1 MTRATRNASAL
12 PESQPRPDTPPH
24 TPDRDRHKN
33 AEAAPMAGDAAHPA
47 SEPRR
52 FPGWRWVAVALAFP
66 IAGYVGWKV
75 GGRVDAA
82 GAALV
87 GGAITGAGLGAVQWW
102 AADGALGR
110 PAAWIGA
117 SAVGYA
123 VGLAA
128 GAALVG
134 YATNLGALALM
145 GAVSGAALGAA
156 QGLVLAREGRS
167 GLALPWGL
175 AMPVLFALGW
185 SVASATGIG
194 VNDQFTVFGAGG
206 ATLFML
212 LSGLLLARFTPAR
225 AQVA

>member
-1 MTRATRNASAL
+1 MTEGLDMPYESRSAT
-12 PESQPRPDTPPH
+12 SQR
-24 TPDRDRHKN
+24 
-33 AEAAPMAGDAAHPA
+33 
-47 SEPRR
+47 RR
-52 FPGWRWVAVALAFP
+52 FPGWPWVAVALAFP
-66 IAGYVGWKV
+66 VAGYIGWIV
-75 GGRVDAA
+75 GGRVDAVD
-82 GAALV
+82 AALV
-87 GGAITGAGLGAVQWW
+87 GGALTGAGLAAVQWW
-102 AADGALGR
+102 AAKGALGR

-134 YATNLGALALM
+134 YDTDLGALALM
-145 GAVSGAALGAA
+145 GLVSGAALGAA
-156 QGLVLAREGRS
+156 QGLVLARHGRRA
-167 GLALPWGL
+167 LALPWAV

-194 VNDQFTVFGAGG
+194 VDDQFTVFGAGG
-206 ATLFML
+206 ALLFTL